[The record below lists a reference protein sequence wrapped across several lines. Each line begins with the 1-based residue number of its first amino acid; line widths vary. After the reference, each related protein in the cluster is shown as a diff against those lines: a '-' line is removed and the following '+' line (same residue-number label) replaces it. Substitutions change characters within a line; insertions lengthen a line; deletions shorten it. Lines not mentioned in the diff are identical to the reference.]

1 LKNRN
6 KTKGNA
12 GANPAFFLSIHSMKR
27 VLIAT
32 DKPFAPVAT
41 KKIGKVFKKAG
52 YSVELLENYTSKAEL
67 LAAVKNADA
76 LIVRS
81 DIVDAE
87 VIEAAPELKIVV
99 RAGAGYDN
107 IDLQT
112 ATKKG
117 VVVMNTPGQ
126 NANAVAELA
135 IGLAIYGIREM
146 FSGKQGGELRGRTL
160 GLHGFGFVARNVF
173 RIARA
178 LGMKVIVYTRYSR
191 EAAAAIGLKVMH
203 SLEELYEKS
212 DVISIHVPAKGE
224 HIHSVSCDVLKH
236 VKDDCII
243 INTARKEVIS
253 EPDLIKAMLAK
264 PGIKYLA
271 DVAPESLKVFEENL
285 KGRYY
290 FTPKKAGAQTAEA
303 NINAGVAAAEQIVD
317 FFEHADIGCKVN

>member
-1 LKNRN
+1 MQD
-6 KTKGNA
+6 A
-12 GANPAFFLSIHSMKR
+12 SPAFFLIITSMKR
-27 VLIAT
+27 ILIAT
-32 DKPFAPVAT
+32 DKPFANVAT
-41 KKIGKVFKKAG
+41 KKMVKVFKKAG
-52 YSVELLENYTSKAEL
+52 YNLELLENYTTKNEL
-67 LAAVKNADA
+67 LSAVKEVDA
-76 LIVRS
+76 VIVRS

-87 VIEAAPELKIVV
+87 VLNAAQNLKIVV

-107 IDLQT
+107 IDLET
-112 ATKKG
+112 ASKNG

-135 IGLAIYGIREM
+135 VGLAIYGIREM

-191 EAAAAIGLKVMH
+191 EAAAAIGLKVVH
-203 SLEELYEKS
+203 SLEELYAKS
-212 DVISIHVPAKGE
+212 DIVSIHVPAKGE

-236 VKDDCII
+236 VKDECII
-243 INTARKEVIS
+243 INTARKEIIS
-253 EPDLIKAMLAK
+253 EADLIKAMVKK
-264 PGIKYLA
+264 PGIKYLS
-271 DVAPESLKVFEENL
+271 DIAPDNIEEFEEKL

-290 FTPKKAGAQTAEA
+290 FTPKKTGAQTAEA

-317 FFEHADIGCKVN
+317 FFEHGDIGCKVN